1 MDKINQE
8 MAQHGLLSK
17 RRDSRP
23 AEKIARKL
31 HEAGAKQDAS
41 KAMVDEVERA
51 KIRKLTK
58 YYMALSSLYQQS
70 LARLRDPM
78 AQSQP

>member
-8 MAQHGLLSK
+8 MAQRGLLSK
-17 RRDSRP
+17 TRDSRP

-31 HEAGAKQDAS
+31 HEAGAKQDAG
-41 KAMVDEVERA
+41 KAMVDDVERA

-58 YYMALSSLYQQS
+58 YYTELSSLYQQS

-78 AQSQP
+78 IQSQP